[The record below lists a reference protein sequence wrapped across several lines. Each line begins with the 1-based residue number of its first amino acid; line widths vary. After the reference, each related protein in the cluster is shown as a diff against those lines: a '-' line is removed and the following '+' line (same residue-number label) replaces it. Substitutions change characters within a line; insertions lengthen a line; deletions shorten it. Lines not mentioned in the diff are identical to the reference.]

1 MWDAYVE
8 FTNTNY
14 PISLLIKFSMLLLE
28 LLLVF
33 QTSWVFVIHLQNIS
47 KCTYVNTSTNLGT
60 LNFLRQSI
68 IVKTFFYDAFIVL
81 YIHQCI
87 IIKALLMVCGGG
99 GGEEVSCVTGWI
111 NLDSDIQ
118 CQHSEYLSH
127 HRNVKSLK
135 LYIKTK
141 NRIESSLLYIFP
153 LISNIN
159 HPYLFLKINLK
170 GFCHALL

>member
-1 MWDAYVE
+1 MLRSVSILLYFWAVSLAI
-8 FTNTNY
+8 FQVFPILSSTLLQLCSGRPCFLWLFVFQCNAFLV
-14 PISLLIKFSMLLLE
+14 ISLLIKFSMLLLE

-87 IIKALLMVCGGG
+87 IIKALLMVCGGRGVRRFHVSQG
-99 GGEEVSCVTGWI
+99 G
-111 NLDSDIQ
+111 
-118 CQHSEYLSH
+118 
-127 HRNVKSLK
+127 
-135 LYIKTK
+135 
-141 NRIESSLLYIFP
+141 
-153 LISNIN
+153 
-159 HPYLFLKINLK
+159 
-170 GFCHALL
+170 